1 MLLQNKTQN
10 GDKMTKDVLTETTTE
25 TATEVTTDGTTETTT
40 NAEPSGN
47 EPKVYVVGD
56 STACHYGDTDDVN
69 FYYKRVGF
77 GDKLQ
82 NYLTGAN
89 VVNLALSGRS
99 SKSFATG
106 INENGAVDDSA
117 VANYTQ
123 LKENIK
129 AGDTLIIAWG
139 HNDEKTDSYR
149 FTDPNG
155 DKDTA
160 GSFKNSLYENYIKI
174 AQDAGA
180 TPVLCT
186 PIVRRTASGTWGNN
200 DLHVANGGDYAQ
212 AVRDLGS
219 ELGITVIDSLNN
231 TKSLYDTVG
240 VGTAPKDAENG
251 DSETVAPTG
260 SAAFHATDQGLVV
273 DNTHLNEYG
282 ASMVAYMM
290 AKDIQAS
297 NTSLASHV
305 ANLTEP
311 TVDMLT
317 RNAGWA
323 KFNEGVWN
331 RPVPAI
337 WKLSSPWEAM
347 AFGSGVS
354 GITEDSHPNH
364 DAIQKDATTFEIVV
378 RNNKGKIAG
387 SEDGM
392 MMAFQ
397 EIGPNDDF
405 TLTATATVGEGF
417 NATNQIGFGLICR
430 DNMFIADNY
439 KTKADYVTAGYTQQ
453 SVGGNST
460 PIAPFA
466 RLNGALDKANVL
478 ESAPAAGD
486 SIELKLTRKDGVY
499 TAQYGNNT
507 PVTYSDVNLAALN
520 ADHDYVGMFVSRN
533 ADITFSN
540 VSLTV
545 DAK

>member
-1 MLLQNKTQN
+1 
-10 GDKMTKDVLTETTTE
+10 
-25 TATEVTTDGTTETTT
+25 
-40 NAEPSGN
+40 
-47 EPKVYVVGD
+47 
-56 STACHYGDTDDVN
+56 
-69 FYYKRVGF
+69 
-77 GDKLQ
+77 
-82 NYLTGAN
+82 
-89 VVNLALSGRS
+89 
-99 SKSFATG
+99 
-106 INENGAVDDSA
+106 
-117 VANYTQ
+117 
-123 LKENIK
+123 
-129 AGDTLIIAWG
+129 
-139 HNDEKTDSYR
+139 
-149 FTDPNG
+149 
-155 DKDTA
+155 
-160 GSFKNSLYENYIKI
+160 
-174 AQDAGA
+174 
-180 TPVLCT
+180 
-186 PIVRRTASGTWGNN
+186 
-200 DLHVANGGDYAQ
+200 
-212 AVRDLGS
+212 
-219 ELGITVIDSLNN
+219 
-231 TKSLYDTVG
+231 
-240 VGTAPKDAENG
+240 
-251 DSETVAPTG
+251 
-260 SAAFHATDQGLVV
+260 
-273 DNTHLNEYG
+273 
-282 ASMVAYMM
+282 MVAYMM

-305 ANLTEP
+305 ENLTEP

-317 RNAGWA
+317 RNAGWV

-331 RPVPAI
+331 KPEPAI

-417 NATNQIGFGLICR
+417 KVGNQIGFGLICR

-453 SVGGNST
+453 SVSSVST

-478 ESAPAAGD
+478 ETAPAAGD

-499 TAQYGNNT
+499 TAQYGNNA
-507 PVTYSDVNLAALN
+507 PVTYTDVNLAALN

-545 DAK
+545 GSQTTDENTVYVVGD